1 MIKLATIRKV
11 YSLRSAWVLPLFLPF
26 FIASVVGK
34 LIELAII
41 FSQHHFEHAK
51 TIFGVAII
59 RESVFIGMIF
69 WILFIFSPILYKR
82 WFRAFIIFL
91 LSAVLFFHVISTFY
105 FVMTT
110 EPISVLLLG
119 FSFGEMT
126 TIAGDYFVFK
136 SFYLLAPVSV
146 LIFWIS
152 LRVGRKWWRKWRW
165 NLVWG
170 LLPLCAFVP
179 IPEKLSIT
187 EKDVA
192 ENKTLY
198 FLETLKKEL
207 LPGQLTSVDEATLDY
222 RASTDRNWG
231 SKNYPFLHKKPTSAS
246 LAPFFELVDEPPNI
260 VFIIVESLS
269 SPYSG
274 KQAENASFTP
284 FLDSLAEHSLYFPNF
299 LATAQ
304 RTFAVLPSA
313 LGSLPHGK
321 RGFSALKN
329 NYPIFYSLPEYL
341 FENGYE
347 GTFFYGGHAAFDD
360 MNSFVTQTG
369 FTKVID
375 REEFNYEGTSYQTSI
390 DPVPFGVGDRA
401 LFQNSWEELDR
412 RPKGPKLDV
421 YLTLSMHYPF
431 IFEEQEYYRDKAEKI
446 IRTVEYSN
454 KPMYSKMKKYTKELS
469 SFLYTDDVLK
479 EFFKNYEN
487 KEEFDN
493 TIFIIM
499 GDHMM
504 TEIPQKDEVEKYRSP
519 FMIYSPL
526 LKRGKQVMAVNT
538 QLDITPS
545 LLALFESHYKWK
557 VPNNVHWLGQD
568 FDTLSS
574 YRNERTVAFMMNN
587 RTMKD
592 FMHQGY
598 FADGNSVHKMSDTGL
613 FVVKEK
619 IENPAVIELK
629 NAYESLHRHVV
640 FSNSLRPSFQVK
652 KLIIESWEPIE
663 DTIPE
668 NSEYFSLINTTIPSN
683 FETAEVSMEMSI
695 ANFSPNDGS
704 LLVFSVTK
712 EEADTTIVRY
722 WNKIMV
728 KELLQETEEGNYS
741 LSVNHRIMNNGLHI
755 QPGDQFSVYFW
766 NPDNGTMNYRLS
778 KKNFR
783 IYTHEN

>member
-1 MIKLATIRKV
+1 
-11 YSLRSAWVLPLFLPF
+11 
-26 FIASVVGK
+26 
-34 LIELAII
+34 
-41 FSQHHFEHAK
+41 
-51 TIFGVAII
+51 
-59 RESVFIGMIF
+59 
-69 WILFIFSPILYKR
+69 
-82 WFRAFIIFL
+82 
-91 LSAVLFFHVISTFY
+91 
-105 FVMTT
+105 
-110 EPISVLLLG
+110 
-119 FSFGEMT
+119 
-126 TIAGDYFVFK
+126 
-136 SFYLLAPVSV
+136 
-146 LIFWIS
+146 
-152 LRVGRKWWRKWRW
+152 
-165 NLVWG
+165 
-170 LLPLCAFVP
+170 
-179 IPEKLSIT
+179 
-187 EKDVA
+187 
-192 ENKTLY
+192 
-198 FLETLKKEL
+198 
-207 LPGQLTSVDEATLDY
+207 
-222 RASTDRNWG
+222 
-231 SKNYPFLHKKPTSAS
+231 
-246 LAPFFELVDEPPNI
+246 
-260 VFIIVESLS
+260 
-269 SPYSG
+269 
-274 KQAENASFTP
+274 
-284 FLDSLAEHSLYFPNF
+284 
-299 LATAQ
+299 
-304 RTFAVLPSA
+304 
-313 LGSLPHGK
+313 
-321 RGFSALKN
+321 
-329 NYPIFYSLPEYL
+329 
-341 FENGYE
+341 
-347 GTFFYGGHAAFDD
+347 
-360 MNSFVTQTG
+360 
-369 FTKVID
+369 
-375 REEFNYEGTSYQTSI
+375 
-390 DPVPFGVGDRA
+390 
-401 LFQNSWEELDR
+401 
-412 RPKGPKLDV
+412 
-421 YLTLSMHYPF
+421 
-431 IFEEQEYYRDKAEKI
+431 
-446 IRTVEYSN
+446 
-454 KPMYSKMKKYTKELS
+454 
-469 SFLYTDDVLK
+469 
-479 EFFKNYEN
+479 
-487 KEEFDN
+487 
-493 TIFIIM
+493 
-499 GDHMM
+499 
-504 TEIPQKDEVEKYRSP
+504 
-519 FMIYSPL
+519 
-526 LKRGKQVMAVNT
+526 VMAVNT